1 MSVVDPTREGKLR
14 RLIIGAALV
23 AALALV
29 GSAFSAQNVT
39 DAKNQFPKQ
48 SQTVSCN
55 GDTITFYGSTKLWP
69 PNHKYRTVT
78 ITVNESHPTMYSWS
92 TMTTSNE
99 GELDPGSGHT
109 VGDAMPPASSSSGM
123 GPGSQS
129 QDIMLRAERDGGGS
143 GRTYSIAVD
152 AKFDMG
158 ANDCQHTFTVTVPH
172 DMRGGM
178 GSQ

>member
-1 MSVVDPTREGKLR
+1 MKKL
-14 RLIIGAALV
+14 LAAAGISALCV
-23 AALALV
+23 AAA
-29 GSAFSAQNVT
+29 AQAGGNGVT
-39 DAKNQFPKQ
+39 DAKNSFPKS

-78 ITVNESHPTMYSWS
+78 ITVTESHPTPYSF
-92 TMTTSNE
+92 TTATTSNE
-99 GELDPGSGHT
+99 GVLDPGSGQT
-109 VGDAMPPASSSSGM
+109 LLDAAPPMSMSPTMM

-152 AKFDMG
+152 AKFDAG

-172 DMRGGM
+172 DMRGGA
-178 GSQ
+178 SH

>member
-1 MSVVDPTREGKLR
+1 MR
-14 RLIIGAALV
+14 RIIIAAAVLGALTIAGAAL
-23 AALALV
+23 
-29 GSAFSAQNVT
+29 SAPNPT

-48 SQTVSCN
+48 TITVDCN
-55 GDTITFYGSTKLWP
+55 GDTITFHGATKLWP

-78 ITVNESHPTMYSWS
+78 ITVTESPPTMYNWS
-92 TMTTSNE
+92 TTTTSNE

-109 VGDAMPPASSSSGM
+109 LADAFPPASSSGGM

-129 QDIMLRAERDGGGS
+129 QDILLRAERDGGGD

-152 AKFDMG
+152 AQFDMG
-158 ANDCQHTFTVTVPH
+158 VNDCQHTFTVTTPH